1 MVLSPA
7 RLFLHRSR
15 QENFMEE
22 CLELK
27 SADITALDSGVK
39 SLIVVQRRALVIL
52 TTRRVAPIDRRA
64 AELQGMGGGE
74 TAVILKDSQSRI
86 DIRMIA
92 CHGCEAAAGDISDQ
106 IETGTADRSAAI
118 WTTVIVLSDNAVL

>member
-1 MVLSPA
+1 
-7 RLFLHRSR
+7 
-15 QENFMEE
+15 MEE

-52 TTRRVAPIDRRA
+52 ATLRVAPVDRRA

-74 TAVILKDSQSRI
+74 TA
-86 DIRMIA
+86 
-92 CHGCEAAAGDISDQ
+92 
-106 IETGTADRSAAI
+106 
-118 WTTVIVLSDNAVL
+118 IVFEST